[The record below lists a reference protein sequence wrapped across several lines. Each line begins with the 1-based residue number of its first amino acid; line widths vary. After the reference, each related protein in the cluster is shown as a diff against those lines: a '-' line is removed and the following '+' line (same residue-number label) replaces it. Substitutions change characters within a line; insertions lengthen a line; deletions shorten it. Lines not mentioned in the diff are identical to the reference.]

1 LAVKARRNS
10 TKEVNDP
17 LVSTPKDELQ
27 FLREIIGRAPEV
39 AEIVGKNLFPE
50 ASSSTSIEDS
60 NPVNV
65 KDGCG
70 RLRSEEEATVSTFSS
85 PASNIG
91 ERLRSASVN
100 NIFLPESDE
109 KAKAELLQCEKPN
122 VASTSFCESM
132 TASRL
137 RAWSESDNLLQRE
150 EKCETIPS
158 SFGRANDPFDT
169 QNLRRALPKS
179 EDQPL
184 SLKVRAKVR
193 ANVLLTLDS
202 SFHNTCADSLIE
214 QNIPSSHSLLSSN
227 IMSRSSSY
235 RMLFGNDDEDEILPD
250 DDFLDDW
257 DA

>member
-1 LAVKARRNS
+1 
-10 TKEVNDP
+10 
-17 LVSTPKDELQ
+17 
-27 FLREIIGRAPEV
+27 
-39 AEIVGKNLFPE
+39 
-50 ASSSTSIEDS
+50 
-60 NPVNV
+60 
-65 KDGCG
+65 
-70 RLRSEEEATVSTFSS
+70 
-85 PASNIG
+85 
-91 ERLRSASVN
+91 
-100 NIFLPESDE
+100 
-109 KAKAELLQCEKPN
+109 
-122 VASTSFCESM
+122 M

-202 SFHNTCADSLIE
+202 SFHNTCAGSLIE
-214 QNIPSSHSLLSSN
+214 QNIASRSSSN

>member
-1 LAVKARRNS
+1 MKARRNS
-10 TKEVNDP
+10 TKVVNDP

-27 FLREIIGRAPEV
+27 FLREITGRAPEV
-39 AEIVGKNLFPE
+39 AEIVGKNLFPK

-70 RLRSEEEATVSTFSS
+70 RLRSEEEATVFTSSS
-85 PASNIG
+85 PASNVG

-122 VASTSFCESM
+122 VASTSLCDFM
-132 TASRL
+132 NASR
-137 RAWSESDNLLQRE
+137 WSESDKLLQRE
-150 EKCETIPS
+150 EKCDTIPS

-179 EDQPL
+179 EDQLL
-184 SLKVRAKVR
+184 SLKVRAKVK
-193 ANVLLTLDS
+193 ANVLLTLDA
-202 SFHNTCADSLIE
+202 SFHNT
-214 QNIPSSHSLLSSN
+214 
-227 IMSRSSSY
+227 
-235 RMLFGNDDEDEILPD
+235 
-250 DDFLDDW
+250 
-257 DA
+257 

>member
-1 LAVKARRNS
+1 MKARRNS

-27 FLREIIGRAPEV
+27 FLREITGRAPEV
-39 AEIVGKNLFPE
+39 AENVGKNLFPK

-70 RLRSEEEATVSTFSS
+70 RLRSEEEATVSTCSS
-85 PASNIG
+85 PASNVG

-122 VASTSFCESM
+122 VASASSCDFM
-132 TASRL
+132 NASR
-137 RAWSESDNLLQRE
+137 WSESDKLLQRE
-150 EKCETIPS
+150 EKCDTIPS

-179 EDQPL
+179 KDQPL
-184 SLKVRAKVR
+184 SLKVRAKVK
-193 ANVLLTLDS
+193 ANVLHTLDA
-202 SFHNTCADSLIE
+202 SFHNT
-214 QNIPSSHSLLSSN
+214 
-227 IMSRSSSY
+227 
-235 RMLFGNDDEDEILPD
+235 
-250 DDFLDDW
+250 
-257 DA
+257 